1 MKNYT
6 FYYKISSYEN
16 YRVKK
21 ENLMFDKRSLSRMS
35 RGMGMGVSKAKL
47 SEAMFEILLQL
58 PAGTKNLK
66 EVIVSNMGFMAAS
79 RDINDAWNQAKRK
92 AARYYPGKFILDDRN
107 ALQWNDG
114 TLKKL
119 DKKISTANFTKLN
132 KLAESENCSVNE
144 MVSILIKSY
153 GKRKSLK

>member
-1 MKNYT
+1 
-6 FYYKISSYEN
+6 
-16 YRVKK
+16 
-21 ENLMFDKRSLSRMS
+21 
-35 RGMGMGVSKAKL
+35 MGMAVSKAKL

-58 PAGTKNLK
+58 PVGTKNLK
-66 EVIVSNMGFMAAS
+66 EIIVSHMGLMGYMAAS
-79 RDINDAWNQAKRK
+79 RDINDAWNKAKRK

-107 ALQWNDG
+107 ALHWHDG

-132 KLAESENCSVNE
+132 KLAKSENCSVNE

-153 GKRKSLK
+153 GK